1 MTWFVIPIIVL
12 IILTIGAAVYAVVSK
27 NLLYAVVATGLVSL
41 GLSMLFFILQAPDV
55 ALTEAAIGVAL
66 TTIIFIITI
75 RNTTERE
82 ECCDEKKSSIES
94 RKGGQE

>member
-1 MTWFVIPIIVL
+1 MSWLVIPIIALV
-12 IILTIGAAVYAVVSK
+12 ILTIGAAIYAVVSK

-41 GLSMLFFILQAPDV
+41 GLSLFFFILQAPDV

-75 RNTTERE
+75 RNTTDKET
-82 ECCDEKKSSIES
+82 CCDEKTAPAEIK
-94 RKGGQE
+94 KGDTK